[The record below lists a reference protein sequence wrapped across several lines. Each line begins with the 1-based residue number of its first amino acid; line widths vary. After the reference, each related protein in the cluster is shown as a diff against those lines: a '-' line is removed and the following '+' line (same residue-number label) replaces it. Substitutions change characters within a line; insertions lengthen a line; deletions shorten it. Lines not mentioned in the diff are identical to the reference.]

1 MKILFLIFSILTPL
15 TVFGQ
20 LGSHGRLISD
30 FLDPNAIN
38 TQTFYTTQYKEIAGS
53 PFLEDK
59 AYPGTVILKDG
70 TRVEDLLLR
79 YSGYEDA
86 VLYEMEGE
94 KAAMI
99 DPELISGFE
108 YHKEGKKV
116 RFISAVIF
124 DKEKNFFEVIYEGKV
139 SMYVR
144 HQIVL
149 SKKTDNTGGYGSKD
163 LHGSAFKLKDKYVFT
178 NEGGISQEVSLN
190 KKSLLGAMTDKESA
204 IEGYIKKNK
213 VKLKDQNEL
222 IQLLQY
228 YDSLD

>member
-1 MKILFLIFSILTPL
+1 MKKLFCIFLILVPFSLHA
-15 TVFGQ
+15 Q
-20 LGSHGRLISD
+20 LGGHGRLISD
-30 FLDPNAIN
+30 VLDPSAIN
-38 TQTFYTTQYKEIAGS
+38 SQTFYQLQYKEIAGS

-59 AYPGTVILKDG
+59 AYPGIVILKDG

-86 VLYEMEGE
+86 VLYVMEGE

-108 YHKEGKKV
+108 YDKEGNKIT
-116 RFISAVIF
+116 FISAVIF
-124 DKEKNFFEVIYEGKV
+124 EKEKNFFEVIYEGKV
-139 SMYVR
+139 SLYVL
-144 HQIVL
+144 HQITL

-163 LHGSAFKLKDKYVFT
+163 LHGSAFKLNDRYTFI
-178 NEGGISQEVSLN
+178 NEGGVSQEINLN
-190 KKSLLGAMTDKESA
+190 KKSLLSVMTDQESA

-213 VKLKDQNEL
+213 VKLKNHDEL
-222 IQLLQY
+222 VKIFQY